1 MFWTYLLMH
10 VIPPAG
16 PVYAA
21 NTSGCR
27 VASGIA
33 GRLEKEIVKRKA
45 WKTRQIKKVV
55 AFNADFIRNNLY
67 GTSYTHLCYF
77 RAQSVPF
84 L

>member
-1 MFWTYLLMH
+1 MH

-33 GRLEKEIVKRKA
+33 GRLKKEKVTKKA
-45 WKTRQIKKVV
+45 WNVWQM
-55 AFNADFIRNNLY
+55 
-67 GTSYTHLCYF
+67 
-77 RAQSVPF
+77 
-84 L
+84 